1 MDLLDFYIAPS
12 IEGGTKVQHRM
23 ESLSDGD
30 LALLIR
36 PAATAM
42 ARCLVIRTHEKSVK
56 EERKEKEKWRLS
68 QHGQQREEEEEKE

>member
-1 MDLLDFYIAPS
+1 M
-12 IEGGTKVQHRM
+12 
-23 ESLSDGD
+23 SDGD
-30 LALLIR
+30 LACLTR

-42 ARCLVIRTHEKSVK
+42 ARYLVIRTHEKSVK